1 MYRSFPISILQ
12 GALAGLAARFPSKY
26 MSSLGQ
32 GQVIAGII
40 TAVFNIISIAT
51 FDGEGK
57 ESPSKTAFY
66 CFLVGAIFIVVDLI
80 ALIVMTNTI
89 LIKSFKS
96 RSRYQK

>member
-1 MYRSFPISILQ
+1 
-12 GALAGLAARFPSKY
+12 

-57 ESPSKTAFY
+57 ESQSNTAFY

-80 ALIVMTNTI
+80 ALIVMTNTHFYKVDDRMQQFI
-89 LIKSFKS
+89 IMIMISLNDIH
-96 RSRYQK
+96 Y

>member
-1 MYRSFPISILQ
+1 
-12 GALAGLAARFPSKY
+12 

-80 ALIVMTNTI
+80 ALIVMTNTHFYKVDDRMQLFI
-89 LIKSFKS
+89 IMIMINYK
-96 RSRYQK
+96 

>member
-1 MYRSFPISILQ
+1 MIFQ
-12 GALAGLAARFPSKY
+12 GALAGLAALFPSKY

-51 FDGEGK
+51 VDGEAK
-57 ESPSKTAFY
+57 ESPSNTAFY

-80 ALIVMTNTI
+80 ALIVMTNTHFYKVYDSMI
-89 LIKSFKS
+89 MIN
-96 RSRYQK
+96 